1 MIALKN
7 KIIAAALSLAIIS
20 APSMYILYKSSSPA
34 AATAKSY
41 IKHLINKASL
51 PPLLNDKK
59 GLGTILNKTSP
70 QKDKII
76 YETDSVKRFVNQAEG
91 FYFDV
96 PKNFELLTDRP
107 YASAESSEGK
117 IVVSREWV
125 FENNADEYIAYYL
138 NRFILN
144 PEFQKENNITLT
156 ENKSKGSM
164 QTISAVINDLPDD
177 KFDKYTYVFIKTR
190 TPNFYRLMFKYKSD
204 NTEFESCIEEV
215 ISSFQYFSP
224 SGKTSAPTGF
234 EPVIPA
240 QWTKETTG
248 LYKKIQNTDSLYWG
262 IFTQDIFDM
271 GIKKTI
277 PALEKKLD
285 YKFPVILCYLQLG
298 SEFPLEFMNKNYREN
313 RLAELTL
320 QTTFS
325 NNERLFG
332 YTPFLDIYR
341 GKKDEQ
347 IRTFAR
353 KAKEFGRPFL
363 FRLNNEPNS
372 DWTSYSAV
380 VAMSDPD
387 IYVDNWRRFYRIFKE
402 EGVNNAIWI
411 FNPNDRSYPPCNWN
425 DFTAFYPGNEYVH
438 FIGITGYNNGTYYKN
453 EKWREFDAI
462 YGDISRRYLP
472 VFEKFPWIITEFSSS
487 SIGGDKALWIR
498 NMFKNLHKYPNI
510 KIAVW
515 FSYADFEINTDEEK
529 KVSRPYWL
537 DETEE
542 TLNEFKKGLQKYNAG
557 PLFNH

>member
-1 MIALKN
+1 
-7 KIIAAALSLAIIS
+7 
-20 APSMYILYKSSSPA
+20 
-34 AATAKSY
+34 
-41 IKHLINKASL
+41 
-51 PPLLNDKK
+51 
-59 GLGTILNKTSP
+59 
-70 QKDKII
+70 
-76 YETDSVKRFVNQAEG
+76 
-91 FYFDV
+91 
-96 PKNFELLTDRP
+96 
-107 YASAESSEGK
+107 
-117 IVVSREWV
+117 
-125 FENNADEYIAYYL
+125 
-138 NRFILN
+138 
-144 PEFQKENNITLT
+144 
-156 ENKSKGSM
+156 M

-277 PALEKKLD
+277 PALEKKLN

-353 KAKEFGRPFL
+353 KAQEFGRPFL

-380 VAMSDPD
+380 VAMSD
-387 IYVDNWRRFYRIFKE
+387 R
-402 EGVNNAIWI
+402 
-411 FNPNDRSYPPCNWN
+411 
-425 DFTAFYPGNEYVH
+425 
-438 FIGITGYNNGTYYKN
+438 TYM
-453 EKWREFDAI
+453 
-462 YGDISRRYLP
+462 
-472 VFEKFPWIITEFSSS
+472 WIIGEGFT
-487 SIGGDKALWIR
+487 
-498 NMFKNLHKYPNI
+498 
-510 KIAVW
+510 
-515 FSYADFEINTDEEK
+515 
-529 KVSRPYWL
+529 VSL
-537 DETEE
+537 K
-542 TLNEFKKGLQKYNAG
+542 KKGLTMQSGFSIPTTEATRPATG
-557 PLFNH
+557 TILPPFIPAMSTFILSE